1 MVSRPLS
8 ALSRA
13 LVIDMDGTLIECGK
27 YYIDVKNQGAEYLA
41 TVTGI
46 AKDAARKM
54 IEAVD
59 LAAVSLPGSFS
70 ADRMP
75 NSFEAAASAACHIAY
90 HQKPNLAPFFNHMN
104 AMREIGRSVFDAPY
118 EQFPGVVNAL
128 TELKSQGWKM
138 VLLTKGDTEVQQRK
152 IAMHKYDQ
160 LFDIRVITLTK
171 NVDVLR
177 SVCDKFGINPSES
190 WSIGDSVKDDISPA
204 KELGFRTIRVKDH
217 TPWAYDTGT
226 ETADFTVDTFA
237 EVLNLIKPD
246 AEDEAQV
253 AS

>member
-1 MVSRPLS
+1 MS
-8 ALSRA
+8 SRA

-27 YYIDVKNQGAEYLA
+27 YYIEVKNKGAEYLSG
-41 TVTGI
+41 VTGI
-46 AKDAARKM
+46 SQDAARKM

-90 HQKPNLAPFFNHMN
+90 HQKPELAPFYKHMS
-104 AMREIGRSVFDAPY
+104 AMREIGKSVFDAPY
-118 EQFPGVVNAL
+118 EQFPGVVHAL
-128 TELKSQGWKM
+128 LELKSQGWKM

-152 IAMHKYDQ
+152 IALHRYQ
-160 LFDIRVITLTK
+160 EIFDVRVITLNK
-171 NVDVLR
+171 NVEVLQ
-177 SVCDKFGINPSES
+177 SVCDKFGIIPSQS
-190 WSIGDSVKDDISPA
+190 WSIGDSVKDDIAPA
-204 KELGFRTIRVKDH
+204 KALGFKTIRVKDH

-226 ETADFTVDTFA
+226 DAADYTVDTFA
-237 EVLNLIKPD
+237 EVLKYISPGVS
-246 AEDEAQV
+246 AEEEAQV

>member
-1 MVSRPLS
+1 MS
-8 ALSRA
+8 SRA

-27 YYIDVKNQGAEYLA
+27 YYVEVKDKGAEYLS
-41 TVTGI
+41 TITGI
-46 AKDAARKM
+46 GKDVARKM
-54 IEAVD
+54 IEAID

-75 NSFEAAASAACHIAY
+75 NSFEAAAMAACQIAY
-90 HQKPNLAPFFNHMN
+90 HQKPHLAPFYNHMN
-104 AMREIGRSVFDAPY
+104 AMREIGKSVFDAPY

-128 TELKSQGWKM
+128 LELKSQGWKM

-152 IAMHKYDQ
+152 IALHRYEE
-160 LFDIRVITLTK
+160 LFDVRVITLTK

-177 SVCDKFGINPSES
+177 SVCEKFGIIPSQS

-204 KELGFRTIRVKDH
+204 KALGFRTIRVKDH

-226 ETADFTVDTFA
+226 EAADFTVDTFA
-237 EVLNLIKPD
+237 EVLKLITPNV
-246 AEDEAQV
+246 EEEAQ